1 METLSKSLQQISNN
15 NLTIDQLKDENSFIR
30 ILIDHLPDRIFCK
43 DINCKFVLNN
53 KAHLKVLG
61 SKSQFEVLGKTDY
74 DFRPVEIAEA
84 SYQDD
89 LRVIKTG
96 EKIEN
101 KEEYILD
108 LEGNERWSL
117 VTKVP
122 LFGVEKKIV
131 GLIGI
136 SRDITQRKKDLEAIR
151 SKNCELTAINEAKD
165 RLFEVL
171 ATDLK
176 SQFESFISLSQD
188 LSQNYHSMSIK
199 KLQSLSLSLYNSSKN
214 LHKLLINLVEWSA
227 LQRGEVEII
236 PEEINLHDFAE
247 AVISEFIEDVEGK
260 GIQIVNSISEDLKV
274 FADKHSLWIILS
286 NLISNAVKFSY
297 KNSRIE
303 ISSIVESSSVKIEVK
318 DFGTGISPGL
328 MDTLFLFKKKETQ
341 LGTENE
347 RGTGIGLPLCKE
359 LSNINKFKV
368 SAQKNSGNGTT
379 FSLEF
384 TKVHIDNLKK

>member
-1 METLSKSLQQISNN
+1 METLSKSLQQISSNY
-15 NLTIDQLKDENSFIR
+15 LTIDQLKDENSFIR

-151 SKNCELTAINEAKD
+151 SKNCQLTAINEAKD

-171 ATDLK
+171 TTDLK

-247 AVISEFIEDVEGK
+247 AVISEFIEDVEEK

-297 KNSRIE
+297 KNSRID
-303 ISSIVESSSVKIEVK
+303 ISSIAESSSVKIEVK

-328 MDTLFLFKKKETQ
+328 MDNLFLFKKKDTK
-341 LGTENE
+341 LGTEKE
-347 RGTGIGLPLCKE
+347 HGTGIGLPLCKE

-379 FSLEF
+379 FSLEI
-384 TKVHIDNLKK
+384 TKVHIDYL

>member
-1 METLSKSLQQISNN
+1 M
-15 NLTIDQLKDENSFIR
+15 LT
-30 ILIDHLPDRIFCK
+30 
-43 DINCKFVLNN
+43 
-53 KAHLKVLG
+53 
-61 SKSQFEVLGKTDY
+61 
-74 DFRPVEIAEA
+74 
-84 SYQDD
+84 
-89 LRVIKTG
+89 
-96 EKIEN
+96 
-101 KEEYILD
+101 
-108 LEGNERWSL
+108 
-117 VTKVP
+117 
-122 LFGVEKKIV
+122 
-131 GLIGI
+131 
-136 SRDITQRKKDLEAIR
+136 
-151 SKNCELTAINEAKD
+151 
-165 RLFEVL
+165 
-171 ATDLK
+171 TDLK

-247 AVISEFIEDVEGK
+247 AVISEFIEDVEEK

-297 KNSRIE
+297 KNSRID
-303 ISSIVESSSVKIEVK
+303 ISSIAESSSVKIEVK

-328 MDTLFLFKKKETQ
+328 MDNLFLFKKKETK
-341 LGTENE
+341 LGTEKE
-347 RGTGIGLPLCKE
+347 HGTGIGLPLCKE

-379 FSLEF
+379 FSLEI
-384 TKVHIDNLKK
+384 TKVHIDYL

>member
-1 METLSKSLQQISNN
+1 METLSKSLQQISSNY
-15 NLTIDQLKDENSFIR
+15 LTIDQLKDENSFIR

-151 SKNCELTAINEAKD
+151 SKNCQLTAINEAKD

-171 ATDLK
+171 TTDLK

-247 AVISEFIEDVEGK
+247 AVISEFIEDVEEK

-297 KNSRIE
+297 KNSRID
-303 ISSIVESSSVKIEVK
+303 ISSIAESSSVKIEVK

-328 MDTLFLFKKKETQ
+328 MDNLFLFKKKETK
-341 LGTENE
+341 LGTEKE
-347 RGTGIGLPLCKE
+347 HGTGIGLPLCKE

-379 FSLEF
+379 FSLEI
-384 TKVHIDNLKK
+384 TKVHIDYL